1 MISVLAM
8 AKAHVLTSLRERVTL
23 FWFLV
28 FPLFL
33 LTILSLIFGSDGG
46 DPSLSF
52 SIALL
57 VHEQTDSAGPFSAAD
72 WVRSAFVDLSTPP
85 EAGGQALFSL
95 SVPAPGE
102 KPEVFLETE
111 RRALE
116 RGQRSAVLVLPAEFD
131 ERALGAFAASEP
143 SGGADATLLMSPT
156 SVASETAA
164 TIIEQ
169 VFAQLDRAFLVQMG
183 RFDQAAAVPHV
194 TEQVGG
200 QGDGV
205 AYVDLLLPAIILM
218 GFFTNGLFGIPGTIL
233 LNRDRKV
240 LRRYWVTPL
249 SVPRYLGGLGIG
261 HLGLCVLQFA
271 LVVSLGRFAFGASV
285 SFWSLPTILLL
296 VLAAV
301 TFMAFGFLVT
311 ALARTANAGMAAANL
326 LNMPMMFLSGMF
338 FPVSGLP
345 WGVRALVLANPV
357 TYLLEAVRHS
367 VGVQQSTLMPW
378 PWPWGVPLL
387 WIALCTVVATR
398 RLRWDVGR

>member
-1 MISVLAM
+1 MIAVLSI

-33 LTILSLIFGSDGG
+33 LTILSLIFGSSGG
-46 DPSLSF
+46 EPSLNF
-52 SIALL
+52 SITLV
-57 VHEQTDSAGPFSAAD
+57 VHEQTDSALPFSAAG
-72 WVRSAFVDLSTPP
+72 WVRSAFADLSSPP

-95 SVPAPGE
+95 SLPAPGQE
-102 KPEVFLETE
+102 LEAFLEIEQT
-111 RRALE
+111 ALK
-116 RGQRSAVLVLPAEFD
+116 RGQRAAVLVLPATFD
-131 ERALGAFAASEP
+131 AHVLGAFSTPAP
-143 SGGADATLLMSPT
+143 SGAEALLLMSPT

-169 VFAQLDRAFLVQMG
+169 VFAQLDRALLAQMG
-183 RFDQAAAVPHV
+183 RFDEAAAVPHV
-194 TEQVGG
+194 TERVGG
-200 QGDGV
+200 QERGV

-218 GFFTNGLFGIPGTIL
+218 GFFTNGLFGVPGTIL
-233 LNRDRKV
+233 FNRDRKV

-249 SVPRYLGGLGIG
+249 SVTRYLGGLGIG
-261 HLGLCVLQFA
+261 HLGLCLLQFA
-271 LVVSLGRFAFGASV
+271 LVVTLGRFAFGASV
-285 SFWSLPTILLL
+285 SFASLSTILLL
-296 VLAAV
+296 VLSAV

-345 WGVRALVLANPV
+345 WGVQALVLANPV

-378 PWPWGVPLL
+378 PWPWVVPIL
-387 WIALCTVVATR
+387 WIVFCTAVATR